1 MDNLQELSNQLDN
14 IKTKLTDKEY
24 KDLMELSRKIY
35 DTKDKKYIKCLM
47 IKCKMLRCIV
57 DDDENGDDDDVME
70 YIDKFDYTIFEHSG
84 RLDIHIKKEIEVVE
98 QIYEITDDYPG
109 MMVMGENSM
118 NKESY
123 ELLKEK
129 KYEIND
135 DDYALVYLC
144 DM

>member
-24 KDLMELSRKIY
+24 KDLMELSKKIY
-35 DTKDKKYIKCLM
+35 DTKEKKYIKCLM

-57 DDDENGDDDDVME
+57 DDDENGDDDGIE
-70 YIDKFDYTIFEHSG
+70 YIDKLDFTIFEHSG

-98 QIYEITDDYPG
+98 KIYEITDDYPG
-109 MMVMGENSM
+109 MIVLGENSM

-123 ELLKEK
+123 EALKK
-129 KYEIND
+129 NKYENND
-135 DDYALVYLC
+135 NNDVLVYLG